1 MHLHFLF
8 FKIFSSENFFI
19 SCEVFDCI
27 AVILVSHDTY
37 VKTLSCTLNQ
47 AKYASYWMTCGS
59 WDPLGV
65 IESYMNPKFDL
76 YKGMEDFSCLLER
89 VGLLRLTQADTERVV
104 KTIREVEPRFASFNE
119 VKEANGARDR
129 AQQEIFLCENKVA
142 LQELPLDELFD
153 AWTQTHYPT
162 LKKKAGDS
170 KSVDTFF
177 KKDFSSAKFMNLR
190 KF

>member
-1 MHLHFLF
+1 M
-8 FKIFSSENFFI
+8 
-19 SCEVFDCI
+19 
-27 AVILVSHDTY
+27 ILVSHDTY
-37 VKTLSCTLNQ
+37 VKTLSCALKQ
-47 AKYASYWMTCGS
+47 AKYASYWMTRGS

-104 KTIREVEPRFASFNE
+104 KTIRKVEPRFASFNE
-119 VKEANGARDR
+119 VKEAKGARHR

-162 LKKKAGDS
+162 LKKKAGNS

-177 KKDFSSAKFMNLR
+177 KKDVSSAKFMNS
-190 KF
+190 